1 MSKISKAAEAVQ
13 KSATSGA
20 TYTRRE
26 LAGYLTGLAGQ
37 NIIYN
42 IIASGLAFYF
52 QSVIFIPVAA
62 YTAIFAIARVWD
74 AVNDPMMGTIVDK
87 TRTKWGKCKPYL
99 LFVPAVI
106 LVTTIL
112 PFINS
117 MYAEP
122 IDKYYVQ
129 FAEDTSV
136 VAAYDDALVHE
147 EFVYD
152 DEDNAELDGTYVL
165 VPVKNSWELDKDE
178 NGNFLIDD
186 SGNMVKNDAV
196 IFKVTDN
203 GYEKV
208 TDMSVGMTL
217 VQRFQEDKGI
227 VKKTGAKAV
236 LIIAWAAI
244 SYILWGMTYTI
255 GDIPLW
261 GVTSLMTESQQDRA
275 KALSLAR
282 AVANVGMIGTLFT
295 MIAPSFNGIYM
306 NRGMDQA
313 HALRFSYIT
322 LAVVMTL
329 FASILFQF
337 AGISVKER
345 VSPQNEKTYTIREN
359 FKIMF
364 GNKPFRQILISGILR
379 SPIQLLGIVAMTL
392 IMYYFFNNDIGATL
406 AAEGF
411 TLIGKILVL
420 VVGLFGGM
428 IFFPLFVPK
437 LITRIEK
444 KTLYNFFTL
453 IGAIPFALIFV
464 LFLVFKGNV
473 LSWPGMVIMSVLF
486 FMGGASMGSL
496 NVLQSVMIADCVDYE
511 EYTNGTRPDGVFFSG
526 QSFITKLSAGIAT
539 LISGA
544 VYGFVGF
551 SDSKITLLNNALIA
565 GENFKTYNP
574 FTVGGADVG
583 KFAAAMFFLISI
595 PPAIG
600 MVLAA
605 IPTLKYALTD
615 KEHTRILDE
624 LIARRAA
631 GAAAEENGADAE

>member
-1 MSKISKAAEAVQ
+1 MSNKKP
-13 KSATSGA
+13 SGA
-20 TYTRRE
+20 LNVRTYSKRE
-26 LAGYLTGLAGQ
+26 LAGFLIGLAGQ

-52 QSVIFIPVAA
+52 QSVIFIPVVA
-62 YTAIFAIARVWD
+62 YTAIFAVARVWD

-87 TRTKWGKCKPYL
+87 TKTKWGKCKPYL

-106 LVTTIL
+106 CVTTIL
-112 PFINS
+112 PFFNS

-129 FAEDTSV
+129 FTEDASV
-136 VAAYDDALVHE
+136 VAAYSPELLQEA
-147 EFVYD
+147 FTY
-152 DEDNAELDGTYVL
+152 EDKDNPELNGSYIL
-165 VPVKNSWELDKDE
+165 VPVAGTWELSKDE
-178 NGNFLIDD
+178 NGNYMVGDD
-186 SGNMVKNDAV
+186 GNMVKNDAV
-196 IFKVTDN
+196 IFKETADEN
-203 GYEKV
+203 GVKAYTRVVDKTE
-208 TDMSVGMTL
+208 GLTL
-217 VQRFQEDKGI
+217 VQRFQEEKGI
-227 VKKTGAKAV
+227 VKKTGTTAV
-236 LIIAWAAI
+236 LIVAWAAF

-261 GVTSLMTESQQDRA
+261 GVTSLMTESQEDRA
-275 KALSLAR
+275 KALTLAR

-295 MIAPSFNGIYM
+295 MIAPSFNSLYM
-306 NRGMDQA
+306 SKGMDQA
-313 HALRFSYIT
+313 HALRYSYIT

-329 FASILFQF
+329 FASALFQV
-337 AGISVKER
+337 AGFSVKEK
-345 VSPQNEKTYTIREN
+345 VTPKSEKHYTIKEN

-379 SPIQLLGIVAMTL
+379 SPIQLLGIIAMTL
-392 IMYYFFNNDIGATL
+392 IMYYFFNNDIGKTL
-406 AAEGF
+406 SVEGAA
-411 TLIGKILVL
+411 LIGKIGVL

-428 IFFPLFVPK
+428 IGFPLFAPK
-437 LITRIEK
+437 LIQKYEK
-444 KTLYNFFTL
+444 KNLYNFFSL
-453 IGAIPFALIFV
+453 VGAIPFALIFV
-464 LFLVFKGNV
+464 LFLVFKGNI
-473 LSWPGMVIMSVLF
+473 LTWPGMIIMSVLF
-486 FMGGASMGSL
+486 FMAGASMGSL

-551 SDSKITLLNNALIA
+551 SDSKITFLNNALIA
-565 GENFKTYNP
+565 GADFKTFNP
-574 FTVGGADVG
+574 FTLGGAEVG
-583 KFAAAMFFLISI
+583 KFSAAMFFLISI

-624 LIARRAA
+624 LNAKRNAA
-631 GAAAEENGADAE
+631 DDAE

>member
-1 MSKISKAAEAVQ
+1 MGKK
-13 KSATSGA
+13 TSGSPLVKKDYSK
-20 TYTRRE
+20 TYTKKE

-74 AVNDPMMGTIVDK
+74 AINDPMMGTIVDK
-87 TRTKWGKCKPYL
+87 TKTKWGKCKPYL
-99 LFVPAVI
+99 LFVPVVI

-122 IDKYYVQ
+122 TDKYYVQ
-129 FAEDTSV
+129 FAEDASV
-136 VAAYDDALVHE
+136 VAEYREDLLHE
-147 EFVYD
+147 EFTY
-152 DEDNAELDGTYVL
+152 EDADNKELNGAYVL
-165 VPVKNSWELDKDE
+165 VPAKGSWDLEKDE
-178 NGNFLIDD
+178 NGNYLVDD
-186 SGNMVKNDAV
+186 GGNMVKNDAV
-196 IFKVTDN
+196 IFRVTDN

-208 TDMSVGMTL
+208 TDKTAGLTL
-217 VQRFQEDKGI
+217 VQRFQEEKGI
-227 VKKTGAKAV
+227 EKKTGTRAV
-236 LIIAWAAI
+236 LIIAWAAL

-261 GVTSLMTESQQDRA
+261 GVTSLMTESQEDRA

-295 MIAPSFNGIYM
+295 MIAPSFNGIFM
-306 NRGMDQA
+306 SKGMDQA
-313 HALRFSYIT
+313 HALRYSYIT
-322 LAVVMTL
+322 LAVVMTV
-329 FASILFQF
+329 FATILFQF
-337 AGISVKER
+337 AGFSVKEK
-345 VSPQNEKTYTIREN
+345 VTPKNEKRYTIREN

-379 SPIQLLGIVAMTL
+379 SPIQLLGIIAMTL
-392 IMYYFFNNDIGATL
+392 IMYYFFNNDIGKTL
-406 AAEGF
+406 ATDG
-411 TLIGKILVL
+411 TLIPKIALL

-428 IFFPLFVPK
+428 IVFPLFVPR
-437 LITRIEK
+437 LIGKIEK
-444 KTLYNFFTL
+444 KRLYNFFSL
-453 IGAIPFALIFV
+453 VGAIPFALIFV
-464 LFLVFKGNV
+464 IFLAFKGNI
-473 LSWPGMVIMSVLF
+473 LTWPAMAIMSVLF
-486 FMGGASMGSL
+486 FMAGASMGSL

-511 EYTNGTRPDGVFFSG
+511 EYHNGTRPDGVFFSG

-544 VYGFVGF
+544 VYGVVGF

-565 GENFKTYNP
+565 GDNFKTYNP
-574 FTVGGADVG
+574 FTLGGAEIG

-600 MVLAA
+600 MILAA
-605 IPTLKYALTD
+605 IPTLKYAMTD
-615 KEHTRILDE
+615 KEHTRMLDE
-624 LIARRAA
+624 LNARR
-631 GAAAEENGADAE
+631 DAESKDAE

>member
-1 MSKISKAAEAVQ
+1 MGKRAARTNV
-13 KSATSGA
+13 A
-20 TYTRRE
+20 TYTTKE
-26 LAGYLTGLAGQ
+26 LAGFLTGLAGQ

-62 YTAIFAIARVWD
+62 YTAIFAVARVWD

-87 TRTKWGKCKPYL
+87 TKTKWGKCKPYL
-99 LFVPAVI
+99 IFVPAVI
-106 LVTTIL
+106 MLTTIL
-112 PFINS
+112 PFINN

-122 IDKYYVQ
+122 INKYYVQ

-136 VAAYDDALVHE
+136 VAEYNADLLQEAFTYEDKDNPELNGSYVLIPVGGTWDVAKDEKGNFAV
-147 EFVYD
+147 
-152 DEDNAELDGTYVL
+152 DED
-165 VPVKNSWELDKDE
+165 
-178 NGNFLIDD
+178 
-186 SGNMVKNDAV
+186 GNMVKNDAV
-196 IFKVTDN
+196 IFRVTENAD
-203 GYEKV
+203 GTKAYTKI
-208 TDMSVGMTL
+208 TDKTDGLTL

-227 VKKTGAKAV
+227 VKKNGSQAV
-236 LIIAWAAI
+236 MIIAWAAF

-261 GVTSLMTESQQDRA
+261 GVTSLMTESQEDRA
-275 KALSLAR
+275 LALTLAR

-295 MIAPSFNGIYM
+295 MIAPLFNGIFLGK
-306 NRGMDQA
+306 GMDQA
-313 HALRFSYIT
+313 HALRYSYIT
-322 LAVVMTL
+322 LAIVMTV
-329 FASILFQF
+329 FASALFQV
-337 AGISVKER
+337 AGLSVKEK
-345 VSPQNEKTYTIREN
+345 VAPKSEKHYTIKEN

-379 SPIQLLGIVAMTL
+379 SPIQLLGIIAMTL
-392 IMYYFFNNDIGATL
+392 IMYYFFNNDIGTTL
-406 AAEGF
+406 ANEGGA
-411 TLIGKILVL
+411 LIGKILVL

-428 IFFPLFVPK
+428 IGFPLFAPV
-437 LITRIEK
+437 LIRKFEK
-444 KTLYNFFTL
+444 KTLYNFFSL

-464 LFLVFKGNV
+464 LFLAFKGNI
-473 LSWPGMVIMSVLF
+473 LTWPGMVIMSVLF
-486 FMGGASMGSL
+486 FMAGASMGSL

-551 SDSKITLLNNALIA
+551 SDSKITFLNNALIA
-565 GENFKTYNP
+565 GADFKTFNP
-574 FTVGGADVG
+574 FTLGGAEVG
-583 KFAAAMFFLISI
+583 KFSAAMFFLISI

-605 IPTLKYALTD
+605 IPTLRYALTD
-615 KEHTRILDE
+615 KEHTRILNE
-624 LIARRAA
+624 LNAKR
-631 GAAAEENGADAE
+631 NGEK

>member
-1 MSKISKAAEAVQ
+1 MGKNKQNSAVVQ
-13 KSATSGA
+13 KNYAT
-20 TYTRRE
+20 TYTRKE

-74 AVNDPMMGTIVDK
+74 AINDPMMGTIVDK
-87 TRTKWGKCKPYL
+87 TKTKWGKCKPYL
-99 LFVPAVI
+99 LFVPAIV

-122 IDKYYVQ
+122 TDKYYVQ
-129 FAEDTSV
+129 FAADTSV
-136 VAAYDDALVHE
+136 VAEYDEALLHE
-147 EFVYD
+147 EFTYED
-152 DEDNAELDGTYVL
+152 KDNAELNGNYVL
-165 VPVKNSWELDKDE
+165 LPVNNTWDLEKDE
-178 NGNFLIDD
+178 NGNYKVDD
-186 SGNMVKNDAV
+186 QGNMVKNDAV
-196 IFKVTDN
+196 IFRVAEDENGSKTYTKVTD
-203 GYEKV
+203 EAE
-208 TDMSVGMTL
+208 GMTL
-217 VQRFQEDKGI
+217 VQRFQEEKGI
-227 VKKTGAKAV
+227 EKKTGFKAV
-236 LIIAWAAI
+236 MIIAWAAF

-295 MIAPSFNGIYM
+295 MIAPSFNGM
-306 NRGMDQA
+306 FMSKGMDQA
-313 HALRFSYIT
+313 HALRWSYIT
-322 LAVVMTL
+322 LAVVMTV
-329 FASILFQF
+329 FASILFQV
-337 AGISVKER
+337 AGLSVKEK
-345 VSPQNEKTYTIREN
+345 VTPKNEKRYTIREN

-379 SPIQLLGIVAMTL
+379 SPIQLLGIIAMTL
-392 IMYYFFNNDIGATL
+392 IMYYFFNNDIGKTL
-406 AAEGF
+406 GGEGGAM
-411 TLIGKILVL
+411 LIAKIAVM

-428 IFFPLFVPK
+428 IVFPLFVPK
-437 LITRIEK
+437 LITKIEK
-444 KTLYNFFTL
+444 KKLYNFFSL
-453 IGAIPFALIFV
+453 VGAIPFALIFA
-464 LFLVFKGNV
+464 LFLMFKGD
-473 LSWPGMVIMSVLF
+473 LLQWPSMIIMSLLF
-486 FMGGASMGSL
+486 FMAGASMGSL

-511 EYTNGTRPDGVFFSG
+511 EYNNGTRPDGVFFSG

-544 VYGFVGF
+544 VYGIVGF

-565 GENFKTYNP
+565 GADFKTYNP
-574 FTVGGADVG
+574 FQIGGAEIG

-615 KEHTRILDE
+615 KEHTRMLDE
-624 LIARRAA
+624 LNARRNAQ
-631 GAAAEENGADAE
+631 GDNE

>member
-1 MSKISKAAEAVQ
+1 MGKNKQ
-13 KSATSGA
+13 KSAAEQKKYAT
-20 TYTRRE
+20 TYTKKE

-74 AVNDPMMGTIVDK
+74 AINDPMMGTIVDK
-87 TRTKWGKCKPYL
+87 TKTKWGKCKPYL
-99 LFVPAVI
+99 LFVPAVV

-122 IDKYYVQ
+122 TDKYYVQ
-129 FAEDTSV
+129 FSADSSV
-136 VAAYDDALVHE
+136 VAEYDEALLHE
-147 EFVYD
+147 EFVYED
-152 DEDNAELDGTYVL
+152 ADNAELNGSYVL
-165 VPVKNSWELDKDE
+165 LPVKNAWDLDKDE
-178 NGNFLIDD
+178 NGNYKVDD
-186 SGNMVKNDAV
+186 QGNMVKNDAV
-196 IFKVTDN
+196 IFRIEEDESGAKTYTKVTD
-203 GYEKV
+203 EAE
-208 TDMSVGMTL
+208 GMTL
-217 VQRFQEDKGI
+217 VQKFQEEKGI
-227 VKKTGAKAV
+227 NKKTGFSAV
-236 LIIAWAAI
+236 MIIAWAAF

-295 MIAPSFNGIYM
+295 MIAPSFNGM
-306 NRGMDQA
+306 FMSKGMDQA
-313 HALRFSYIT
+313 HALRWSYIT
-322 LAVVMTL
+322 LAVVMTV
-329 FASILFQF
+329 FASILFQV
-337 AGISVKER
+337 AGLSVKEK
-345 VSPQNEKTYTIREN
+345 VTPKNEKRYTIREN

-379 SPIQLLGIVAMTL
+379 SPIQLLGIIAMTL
-392 IMYYFFNNDIGATL
+392 IMYYFFNNDIGKTL
-406 AAEGF
+406 GGEGGAM
-411 TLIGKILVL
+411 LIAKIAVM

-428 IFFPLFVPK
+428 IVFPLFVPK
-437 LITRIEK
+437 LITKIEK
-444 KTLYNFFTL
+444 KKLYNFFSL
-453 IGAIPFALIFV
+453 VGAIPFALIFV
-464 LFLVFKGNV
+464 LFLMFKGD
-473 LSWPGMVIMSVLF
+473 LLQWPSMIIMSLLF
-486 FMGGASMGSL
+486 FMAGASMGSL

-511 EYTNGTRPDGVFFSG
+511 EYNNGTRPDGVFFSG

-565 GENFKTYNP
+565 GADFKTYNP
-574 FTVGGADVG
+574 FQIGGAEIG

-615 KEHTRILDE
+615 KEHTRMLDE
-624 LIARRAA
+624 LNARRNAQ
-631 GAAAEENGADAE
+631 GDKE